1 MGSVLS
7 WYSNYLISQ
16 EEDLVEVENK
26 LERIDDDIQT
36 KTESFEEL
44 KREMQ
49 KLRQIVNQHQAT
61 ISSLMADSGPLQ
73 VYYNQLLRKW
83 KWKFIYLFLCL
94 IGLV

>member
-1 MGSVLS
+1 
-7 WYSNYLISQ
+7 
-16 EEDLVEVENK
+16 

-73 VYYNQLLRKW
+73 VYYNQLLRK
-83 KWKFIYLFLCL
+83 
-94 IGLV
+94 